1 MANTAKV
8 LFRGSASV
16 YTSPATTLYT
26 VPSLTTTVVTN
37 IVVSNNGTSGGLYTI
52 SIDGVALVPA
62 LEIPG
67 NSVISLDLKQVVD
80 AGDVI
85 TGNANTTD
93 VKFHISGMEI
103 A

>member
-8 LFRGSASV
+8 LFRGAATV

-26 VPSLTTTVVTN
+26 TPSLTTTVVTN
-37 IVVSNNGTSGGLYTI
+37 IFVTNTAVAGGTYSINLDGIPLVS
-52 SIDGVALVPA
+52 V

-67 NSVISLDLKQVVD
+67 NSVVSLDLKQVLTATD
-80 AGDVI
+80 TI
-85 TGNANTTD
+85 TGNANSTD
-93 VKFHISGMEI
+93 IKFHISGMEI

>member
-8 LFRGSASV
+8 LFRGAATV

-26 VPSLTTTVVTN
+26 TPSLTTTVVTN
-37 IVVSNNGTSGGLYTI
+37 IFVTNTAVAGGTYSIGLDGIPLVS
-52 SIDGVALVPA
+52 V

-67 NSVISLDLKQVVD
+67 NSVVSLDLKQVLT
-80 AGDVI
+80 AGDTI
-85 TGNANTTD
+85 TGNANSTD
-93 VKFHISGMEI
+93 IKFHISGMEI